1 MLSDPFVS
9 YDDFVSDFMESDDFV
24 ASCAF
29 VSVGLADGEVA
40 F

>member
-1 MLSDPFVS
+1 
-9 YDDFVSDFMESDDFV
+9 MESDDFV